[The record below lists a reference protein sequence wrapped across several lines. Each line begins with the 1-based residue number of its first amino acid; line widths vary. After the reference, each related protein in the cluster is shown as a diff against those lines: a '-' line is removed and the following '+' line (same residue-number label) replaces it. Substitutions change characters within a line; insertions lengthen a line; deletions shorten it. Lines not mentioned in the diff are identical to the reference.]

1 MSFGAIADD
10 YDRLRP
16 PPPEVAVDW
25 LLPAAP
31 EVAVDLGAGTGLLSR
46 ALARRVPRVIAVEP
60 DERMAAVLLAR
71 DPVIEVAQGW
81 GEAIPLPE
89 ASADGVFISSAWHW
103 MDPERTVPEIAR
115 VLRDGGRFGVIWT
128 SRDHEVDWVREL
140 NQLREPDQHRE
151 PGRPAEP
158 GGPDKQGRPRN
169 RAVTLPDGSPFG
181 RAETASFAFQRVM
194 TISGA
199 VAMLGTYSGLIT
211 ASPQDR
217 AVTFDRLR
225 AALEQ
230 WFPGA
235 DEIEVPMR
243 SVCWRADRT
252 ARPAPGT
259 P

>member
-1 MSFGAIADD
+1 MSFGAIAGD

-31 EVAVDLGAGTGLLSR
+31 KVAVDLGAGTGLLSR

-71 DPVIEVAQGW
+71 DPVIEVAPGR
-81 GEAIPLPE
+81 GEAIPLPG
-89 ASADGVFISSAWHW
+89 ASADGVFVSSAWHW

-115 VLRDGGRFGVIWT
+115 VLRDGGRLGVIWT
-128 SRDHEVDWVREL
+128 SRDQEVDWVREL
-140 NQLREPDQHRE
+140 NRLREPDRHRE
-151 PGRPAEP
+151 PARHREPDRPAEP
-158 GGPDKQGRPRN
+158 GGPDEQGRPRN

-181 RAETASFAFQRVM
+181 RPETASFAFRRVM
-194 TISGA
+194 TISDA
-199 VAMLGTYSGLIT
+199 VAMLGTYSGIIT

-217 AVTFDRLR
+217 AEALARLR
-225 AALEQ
+225 AALER

-252 ARPAPGT
+252 AR
-259 P
+259 